1 MFLFKMSR
9 RVALLAAFL
18 AGMGAAHASTDPVM
32 DAQVKHINDEWAR
45 IKYQVPG
52 KDQKYQQLDRLAVEA
67 AQVVAK
73 YPGHAEPLL
82 WQGIVT
88 SEEAAQASVLKQLG
102 LATAAR
108 DILLKAYKI
117 DPLAEK
123 GGVAMSLGVLY
134 YKVPGWPIGFGDA
147 KKAKAYLD
155 QGIVVDPSSLD
166 TNWFFGD
173 YWVTKGDTERAK
185 AFFTKALAAPV
196 DPSRPVWDTG
206 RRAEVRAAMAK
217 LK

>member
-1 MFLFKMSR
+1 MFMIKKLC
-9 RVALLAAFL
+9 RVAAMTAIML
-18 AGMGAAHASTDPVM
+18 AGTAHASNDPAM

-45 IKYQVPG
+45 IKYQVHD
-52 KDQKYQQLDRLAVEA
+52 KSQQYQQLDKLAVQA

-108 DILLKAYKI
+108 DILLKAYRI

-147 KKAKAYLD
+147 KKAKAYLN
-155 QGIVVDPSSLD
+155 QGLVVDPLSLD

-173 YWVTKGDTERAK
+173 YWATKGDRERAR
-185 AFFTKALAAPV
+185 AFFNKALAAPV
-196 DPSRPVWDTG
+196 DPTRPVWDSG
-206 RRAEVRAAMAK
+206 RRNEVRAALAK

>member
-1 MFLFKMSR
+1 MFLSKR
-9 RVALLAAFL
+9 LGRAAAVAAMML
-18 AGMGAAHASTDPVM
+18 AGVAHAGNDPAM
-32 DAQVKHINDEWAR
+32 DAQVKRINDEWAR
-45 IKYQVPG
+45 IKYQVSG
-52 KDQKYQQLDRLAVEA
+52 RSRQYQQLDKLAVQA

-73 YPGHAEPLL
+73 YPGRAEPLL

-88 SEEAAQASVLKQLG
+88 SEEAAQASTFKQLG
-102 LATAAR
+102 LAAAAR

-117 DPLAEK
+117 DPLAGK

-147 KKAKAYLD
+147 KKAKAYLN
-155 QGIVVDPSSLD
+155 QGLVVDPLSLD

-173 YWVTKGDTERAK
+173 YWATKGDKVRAR
-185 AFFTKALAAPV
+185 AFFEKALAAPV
-196 DPSRPVWDTG
+196 DPDRPVWDAG
-206 RRAEVRAAMAK
+206 RRAEVRTALAK

>member
-1 MFLFKMSR
+1 MSMMKQLG
-9 RVALLAAFL
+9 RVAAFAALTLA
-18 AGMGAAHASTDPVM
+18 GAAHASNDPVM
-32 DAQVKHINDEWAR
+32 DAQVMRINKEWAR
-45 IKYQVPG
+45 IKYQVPDKG
-52 KDQKYQQLDRLAVEA
+52 QQYRQLDKLAAQA
-67 AQVVAK
+67 AQVVAQ
-73 YPGHAEPLL
+73 YPGKAEPLL

-134 YKVPGWPIGFGDA
+134 YKVPGWPIGFGNA
-147 KKAKAYLD
+147 KKAKAYLN
-155 QGIVVDPSSLD
+155 QGLAVDPLSLD
-166 TNWFFGD
+166 TNWFLGD
-173 YWVTKGDTERAK
+173 YWVSQGDKAK
-185 AFFTKALAAPV
+185 ARAFFDKALAAPV
-196 DPSRPVWDTG
+196 DSSRPIWDAG

>member
-1 MFLFKMSR
+1 MSMMKQLSR
-9 RVALLAAFL
+9 VTVFVALALAS
-18 AGMGAAHASTDPVM
+18 AARASNDPAM
-32 DAQVKHINDEWAR
+32 DAQVMRINKEWAR
-45 IKYQVPG
+45 IKYQVPDKG
-52 KDQKYQQLDRLAVEA
+52 QQYRQLDKLATQA
-67 AQVVAK
+67 AQVVAQ
-73 YPGHAEPLL
+73 YPGRAEPLL

-108 DILLKAYKI
+108 DILQKAYKI

-134 YKVPGWPIGFGDA
+134 YKVPGWPIGFGNA
-147 KKAKAYLD
+147 TKAKAYLN
-155 QGIVVDPSSLD
+155 QGLAVDPLSLD
-166 TNWFFGD
+166 TNWFLGD
-173 YWVTKGDTERAK
+173 YWVSQGDKVKAR
-185 AFFTKALAAPV
+185 AFFDKALAAPV
-196 DPSRPVWDTG
+196 DSNRPIWDAG